1 LGGLALDQAKEA
13 AGQQVEAIQKQ
24 PLVSGEGPRKA
35 ILRERIIKMREEINR
50 SKEKLLKLGDYL

>member
-24 PLVSGEGPRKA
+24 PLASSKVSRDA
-35 ILRERIIKMREEINR
+35 ISRERIIKMREEINR